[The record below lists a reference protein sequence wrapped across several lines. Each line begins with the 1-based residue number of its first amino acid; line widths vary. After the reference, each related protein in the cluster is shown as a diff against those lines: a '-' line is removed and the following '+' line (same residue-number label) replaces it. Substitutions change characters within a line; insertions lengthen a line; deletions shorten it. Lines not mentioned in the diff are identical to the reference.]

1 MIRKGILSLLL
12 VFGFL
17 LGISDGYIALWKD
30 EDPVP
35 QVFPY
40 RADRLPEQD
49 RKRLERGIRIE
60 EGSELERMIEDYL
73 S

>member
-40 RADRLPEQD
+40 RADRLPKQKTGSVWSGESGL
-49 RKRLERGIRIE
+49 RKAPSWNG
-60 EGSELERMIEDYL
+60 
-73 S
+73 